1 MNILITGGA
10 SGLGAAITSKL
21 ASDSGD
27 NIFFTFNRSSE
38 NAKAIE
44 DKFPNVKKIKCDFQ
58 NQTDL
63 GSILDVIENS
73 DINVLIN
80 NAYTSAIS
88 PKHFHKTDISVFTD
102 NFSANII
109 PVIRITQKAII
120 HFRKKKFGKII
131 NILSSAILGNPPV
144 GWSEYTAVKSY
155 LASLSKSWAKENSSF
170 NITSNSISPSFMQTN
185 LNSYNDERMVEN
197 IKESH
202 PFKQIL
208 TTYEV
213 SEAVLFLSK
222 CTQQIN
228 GINLIINA
236 GTHVI

>member
-10 SGLGAAITSKL
+10 SGLGEAITYKL
-21 ASDSGD
+21 AAFSGD
-27 NIFFTFNRSSE
+27 NIFFTFNRSGDK
-38 NAKAIE
+38 AKVIE
-44 DKFPNVKKIKCDFQ
+44 DKFPNAKKIKCDFQ

-63 GSILDVIENS
+63 DSLLNFIETS

-80 NAYTSAIS
+80 NAYTSAIN
-88 PKHFHKTDISVFTD
+88 PRHFHKTEISVFTD
-102 NFSANII
+102 NFNANII
-109 PVIRITQKAII
+109 PVIRITQKAILN
-120 HFRKKKFGKII
+120 FRKKKFGKII
-131 NILSSAILGNPPV
+131 NILSSAIVDNPPV
-144 GWSEYTAVKSY
+144 GWSEYTAGKLY
-155 LASLSKSWAKENSSF
+155 LASLSKSWAIENSSF

-185 LNSYNDERMVEN
+185 LTSFNDERLVEN

-208 TTYEV
+208 STSEV

-222 CTQQIN
+222 CSQQIN